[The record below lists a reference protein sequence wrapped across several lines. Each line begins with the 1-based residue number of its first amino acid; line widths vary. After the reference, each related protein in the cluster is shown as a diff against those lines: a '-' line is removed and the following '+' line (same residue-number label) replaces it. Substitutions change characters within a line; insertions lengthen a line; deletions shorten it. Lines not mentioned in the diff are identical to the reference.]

1 MVIVVLTNKKEQ
13 QLKQM
18 PRIESRFQKSKDGK
32 FLIHK
37 TTITTIRPLAYFEK
51 VIQSEGTIDDDD
63 DDEVQKTLA
72 DEDLLVNG
80 EDLL

>member
-1 MVIVVLTNKKEQ
+1 MGLTNKKEQ

-32 FLIHK
+32 YLIHK
-37 TTITTIRPLAYFEK
+37 TTITTIRPIAYFEK
-51 VIQSEGTIDDDD
+51 VIQSEGTVDNEEI
-63 DDEVQKTLA
+63 QKSLA

-80 EDLL
+80 EDLLN